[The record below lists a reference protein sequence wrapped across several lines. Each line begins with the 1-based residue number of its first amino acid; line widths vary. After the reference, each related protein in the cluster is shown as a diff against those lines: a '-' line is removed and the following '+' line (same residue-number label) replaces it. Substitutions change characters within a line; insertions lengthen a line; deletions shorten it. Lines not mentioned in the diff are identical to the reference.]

1 MKKNIFILAFLSV
14 FGFVSAQTE
23 YDALRLSQTDI
34 VGSARYMSMGGAF
47 GALGGDASALKDNPA
62 GLGVFRKSEAAGTLD
77 LSINTFSP
85 ITWFN
90 MQNNQESSTKLS
102 FNNFSYIVAVPT
114 GNEDGLLSS
123 NISITYHKLKDY
135 NKKFY
140 INGNASPGS
149 FIDYLINFSNGKQ
162 GDISYDNYNMPWLTV
177 LGYDGHLI
185 DPIDNSL
192 NFSTFL
198 GLGELVD
205 PSYEMIQTG
214 SLSEY
219 SFGWGGN
226 FNSKLFIG
234 ANLNIRSL
242 NYSLNSYFTEYFEG
256 GNYELKNV
264 LTQDGIGFNAKI
276 GMIYL
281 PTNNLRLGLS
291 FHTPTF
297 SSIAESGYAD
307 LRSTEI
313 PTNEPNPAE
322 TPYNNQGFNLW
333 SPLQA
338 QASAAYLFGKKGL
351 ISAEYDFINYTA
363 ARFSKN
369 SNSVHNFADVNLEMG
384 KVLNNVHSLKLGAE
398 AKLTQNVALRAGYSL
413 MTAANNSTYENGK
426 LLVPNSVNT
435 NTEYF
440 NQNYTA
446 NFVSAGLGYRTADWY
461 IDASYTLRT
470 QKEDFYP
477 YQDEILKPA
486 VLDGKRHSIAVTL
499 GFKF

>member
-1 MKKNIFILAFLSV
+1 MKKNIIIVALLSV

-62 GLGVFRKSEAAGTLD
+62 GLGVFRKSELAGTLD

-85 ITWFN
+85 INWFN
-90 MQNNQESSTKLS
+90 TQNNQESRTKIS
-102 FNNFSYIVAVPT
+102 FNNFSYVVAVPT
-114 GNEDGLLSS
+114 GNDEGLLSS
-123 NISITYHKLKDY
+123 NISITYNKLKDY
-135 NKKFY
+135 NKSFSISGY
-140 INGNASPGS
+140 GSPGS
-149 FIDYLINFSNGKQ
+149 FIDYLIHLSNGTP
-162 GDISYDNYNMPWLTV
+162 GEISYDNFDMPWLTV

-185 DPIDNSL
+185 DPITNSA

-198 GLGELVD
+198 GIGELVD
-205 PSYEMIQTG
+205 PSYEMVQTG

-226 FNSKLFIG
+226 YNSKLFFG

-242 NYSLNSYFTEYFEG
+242 NYGLSSFFTEYFEG
-256 GNYELKNV
+256 GNYQLKNI
-264 LTQDGIGFNAKI
+264 LTQDGIGFNAKL

-281 PTNNLRLGLS
+281 PANNIRLGLS

-297 SSIAESGYAD
+297 MSVAESGYAD

-313 PTNEPNPAE
+313 PAIEKNPAE

-333 SPLQA
+333 SPLQL
-338 QASAAYLFGKKGL
+338 QASGAYLFGKKGL
-351 ISAEYDFINYTA
+351 ISAEYDFINYKA
-363 ARFSKN
+363 ARFN
-369 SNSVHNFADVNLEMG
+369 QNTNSVHNFADVNLQMD
-384 KVLNNVHSLKLGAE
+384 KVLNNVHTLKLGAE
-398 AKLTQNVALRAGYSL
+398 AKLTPNIALRAGYSY
-413 MTAANNSTYENGK
+413 MTAANNSNYTEGK

-440 NQNYTA
+440 NQNYKA
-446 NFVSAGLGYRTADWY
+446 NFISCGIGYRAADWY
-461 IDASYTLRT
+461 VDASYTIRT

-477 YQDEILKPA
+477 YQDDILTPA
-486 VLDGKRHSIAVTL
+486 VLDGKTNSVAVTV